1 MLLHLLPLLVSIAAA
16 GAASSACPALT
27 LPRGWTEQK
36 LGARSFRIYVPTSY
50 TATTAVPLVVYAH
63 GFTDSS
69 DDFGGSCGERHCN
82 WFAAAEARQLIF
94 VSLVGDLG
102 DESFNAG
109 TCCPPANTLEVD
121 DVGLARSVVGNL
133 LAQLCIDATRV
144 WATGFSNGAMLSQR
158 LACEAADVFV
168 AVASVSGVVE
178 LQPGNDEGLALCN
191 ASVAKRRTRASVLDI
206 HGNND
211 DVVPWGGDLLL
222 GFPAIPKNME
232 QWASRTGCPSAP
244 VQTWNNKS
252 FFNSR
257 WTGCGPDGKQT
268 VELVTHVGGSHEWP
282 APTAAFDTT
291 SYVIDWLQSVST

>member
-1 MLLHLLPLLVSIAAA
+1 MLRAISLLSLLACAAA
-16 GAASSACPALT
+16 SAACPALT
-27 LPRGWTEQK
+27 LPRGWSEQK
-36 LGARSFRIYVPTSY
+36 LGARAYRVYVPASY
-50 TATTAVPLVVYAH
+50 TAAAAVPLVVYAH

-82 WFAAAEARQLIF
+82 WFAAAESRQLIF

-102 DESFNAG
+102 DASFNAG

-133 LAQLCIDATRV
+133 SAQLCIDPARV
-144 WATGFSNGAMLSQR
+144 WATGFSNGAMLAQR

-178 LQPGNDEGLALCN
+178 LQPGNDEGLARCN
-191 ASVAKRRTRASVLDI
+191 ASVAKQLARASVLDV
-206 HGNND
+206 HGLKD
-211 DVVPWGGDLLL
+211 TVVPWAGDALL
-222 GFPAIPKNME
+222 GFPQIPNNMA
-232 QWASRTGCPSAP
+232 QWASRSGCPAP
-244 VQTWNNKS
+244 PAQTWNNGS
-252 FFNSR
+252 FYNLR
-257 WTGCGPDGKQT
+257 WSGCGPGGKQT

-291 SYVIDWLQSVST
+291 NYVCDWLQSVSA